1 MCYKVSGFKL
11 HITNARL
18 SLRSQVFY
26 ESRYMQIVGREL
38 KSWEVLFL
46 FYIILFL
53 VKTARGHVHSS
64 SQRKFSAL
72 SPKCVCIKAL
82 MVGVNF

>member
-1 MCYKVSGFKL
+1 MSVFLSSKQMCVKVSGFKL
-11 HITNARL
+11 HTTNARL
-18 SLRSQVFY
+18 SLRSRVIY

-38 KSWEVLFL
+38 KSWKVILL

-53 VKTARGHVHSS
+53 LKTARDHVHSS

-72 SPKCVCIKAL
+72 IP
-82 MVGVNF
+82 